1 MSVYLDARSEGAP
14 PEKRRNPTTVSTDE
28 ERKAMIW
35 FSVSEKIR
43 QQHLLDLA
51 GAEYTSYDVWQRLE
65 ERAGGRR
72 EFATMSE
79 IMLRQ

>member
-1 MSVYLDARSEGAP
+1 MSVYLDARNEGVP
-14 PEKRRNPTTVSTDE
+14 PEKRRNSDTVSTDK

-51 GAEYTSYDVWQRLE
+51 GAEYT
-65 ERAGGRR
+65 A
-72 EFATMSE
+72 
-79 IMLRQ
+79 